1 MAWRIEPLT
10 SPDEI
15 DAVLAVEQTSFSN
28 PWTRD
33 MYLAELA
40 NEGMSFVFVA
50 RVARVA
56 RVAADAGGPGEP
68 GDDVVGFVAFWRVF
82 DELHLNNLAVV
93 PEMRRQGLATALLH
107 RVLSE
112 GERLG
117 ATRTTLEVR
126 RSNGVALKLYERF
139 GFSVAGV
146 RRAYYTHPEED
157 ALILWREEGASRR
170 P

>member
-15 DAVLAVEQTSFSN
+15 DAVLAVEHASFSN

-33 MYLAELA
+33 MYLAELE
-40 NEGMSFVFVA
+40 NEGVSFVFVA
-50 RVARVA
+50 RVAV
-56 RVAADAGGPGEP
+56 DPAGAGDP
-68 GDDVVGFVAFWRVF
+68 GDKVVGFVAFWRIF

-93 PEMRRQGLATALLH
+93 PEMRRQGMATALLE

-126 RSNGVALKLYERF
+126 RSNDVALRLYERF

-146 RRAYYTHPEED
+146 RRGYYTHPEED
-157 ALILWREEGASRR
+157 ALILWREEGGSRR

>member
-15 DAVLAVEQTSFSN
+15 DAVLAVEHASFSN

-33 MYLAELA
+33 MYLAELE
-40 NEGMSFVFVA
+40 NEGVSFVFVA

-56 RVAADAGGPGEP
+56 KVASDAGGSI
-68 GDDVVGFVAFWRVF
+68 VGFVAFWRIF

-93 PEMRRQGLATALLH
+93 PEMRRQGMATALLE

-126 RSNGVALKLYERF
+126 RSNEVALKLYERF

-157 ALILWREEGASRR
+157 ALILWREAGGSRR

>member
-1 MAWRIEPLT
+1 MPNWRIEPLT

-15 DAVLAVEQTSFSN
+15 DAVLAVEHASFSN
-28 PWTRD
+28 PWTRE
-33 MYLAELA
+33 MYLAELE
-40 NEGMSFVFVA
+40 NEGVSFVFVA
-50 RVARVA
+50 RVARD
-56 RVAADAGGPGEP
+56 AAGAGGNI
-68 GDDVVGFVAFWRVF
+68 VGFVAFWRIL

-93 PEMRRQGLATALLH
+93 PEMRRQGMAAALLE

-112 GERLG
+112 GARLG

-126 RSNGVALKLYERF
+126 RSNEAACKLYERF

-146 RRAYYTHPEED
+146 RHAYYTHPAED
-157 ALILWREEGASRR
+157 ALILWREGGGSGR

>member
-1 MAWRIEPLT
+1 MAAWRIEPLT

-33 MYLAELA
+33 MYLAELN
-40 NEGMSFVFVA
+40 NEGVSFVFVA
-50 RVARVA
+50 RVATD
-56 RVAADAGGPGEP
+56 AAGAGGPS
-68 GDDVVGFVAFWRVF
+68 GDDIVGFVAFWRVF

-93 PEMRRQGLATALLH
+93 PEMRRQGVGTALLE

-126 RSNGVALKLYERF
+126 RSNEVALKLYERF
-139 GFSVAGV
+139 GFSVAGA

-157 ALILWREEGASRR
+157 ALILWREDGGSRR

>member
-1 MAWRIEPLT
+1 MANWRIEPLT

-15 DAVLAVEQTSFSN
+15 DAVLAVEHASFSN

-33 MYLAELA
+33 MYLAELE
-40 NEGMSFVFVA
+40 NEGVSFVFVA

-56 RVAADAGGPGEP
+56 RDAAGAGDQGGNI
-68 GDDVVGFVAFWRVF
+68 VGFVAFWRIF

-93 PEMRRQGLATALLH
+93 PEMRRQGMATALLE

-112 GERLG
+112 GGRLG

-126 RSNGVALKLYERF
+126 RSNEVALKLYERF

-157 ALILWREEGASRR
+157 ALILWREEGGSRR